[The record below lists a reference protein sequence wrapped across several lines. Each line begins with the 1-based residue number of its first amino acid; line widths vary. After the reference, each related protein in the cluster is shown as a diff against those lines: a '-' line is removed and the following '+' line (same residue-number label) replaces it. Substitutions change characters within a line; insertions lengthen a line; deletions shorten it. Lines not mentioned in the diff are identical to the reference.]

1 MGRPHG
7 GNGPQGPPPVG
18 VLANGPVGVGAAG
31 TLPHGETLGFGLWR
45 ALTKITCFA
54 RNHLTLLTRKKNC
67 LVSDGNRPFPSIRM
81 LDGRWPD
88 ALIRSPRSKAQMS
101 MPPRRHLGGNDSL
114 CWGIDGRGVRHA
126 SPNPRRRVRP
136 SRWRGACWQLAG
148 PVAAAPASSRLR
160 SPSGGV
166 KTKYPRRSPSS
177 SPSPAALAAKR
188 PATDNYSA
196 LRA

>member
-1 MGRPHG
+1 M
-7 GNGPQGPPPVG
+7 PPPVSNSKHYFINRKR
-18 VLANGPVGVGAAG
+18 LLSELSN
-31 TLPHGETLGFGLWR
+31 HGETLGFGLWR

-54 RNHLTLLTRKKNC
+54 RNRLMLLTKKKNC

-88 ALIRSPRSKAQMS
+88 ALIRSPRSKARMS
-101 MPPRRHLGGNDSL
+101 MPPRRHLGGNDAL
-114 CWGIDGRGVRHA
+114 CWGVDGRGVRHA

-148 PVAAAPASSRLR
+148 PVALQPRPIPASALPREVKTKCPSR
-160 SPSGGV
+160 SPS
-166 KTKYPRRSPSS
+166 P